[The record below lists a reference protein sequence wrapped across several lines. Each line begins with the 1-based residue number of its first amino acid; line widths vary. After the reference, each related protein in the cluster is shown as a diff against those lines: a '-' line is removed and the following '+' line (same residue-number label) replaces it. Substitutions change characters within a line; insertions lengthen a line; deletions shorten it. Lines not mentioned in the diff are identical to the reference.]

1 MAYAWGQERL
11 DQLFVNSGSGGTPL
25 ATNPNFYNGPIP
37 FLGIADITDREIT
50 STKKSITELGL
61 KNSAAWI
68 VPAGSVSLAMYA
80 SVGKVGITTKDLAT
94 SQAFYNMVFDDD
106 FLRDFVY
113 TRLEKADM
121 DREWEALI
129 STGTQRNLNAEK
141 VRAFTIDVPSHGEMI
156 KIAGFFKNIDSLL
169 SLHQRKLDKLQAIK
183 KSLLQKMFPAE
194 GEDRPQIRF
203 AGYTDAWGQERL
215 GDMGETFT
223 GLSGKSKEDFGHG
236 NAKFVTYMNVYL
248 NPIADLKMLES
259 VEVDNKQTKVQ
270 YGDMFFTT
278 SSETAEEVGMSSI
291 WLGNIENLYLNS
303 FCFGYRL
310 SKKMDPY
317 FMGYLMRS
325 PEIRNKF
332 IFLAQGISRYNIS
345 KNHVM
350 EMEVTFPSLEEQK
363 KIGQLLYSVDS
374 LLSLHQ
380 RKLEKLQ
387 QIKKA
392 LLEQMFC

>member
-1 MAYAWGQERL
+1 M
-11 DQLFVNSGSGGTPL
+11 NSGSGGTPL

-169 SLHQRKLDKLQAIK
+169 SLHQRSPFWAQTSPANALMTRSM
-183 KSLLQKMFPAE
+183 SLF
-194 GEDRPQIRF
+194 
-203 AGYTDAWGQERL
+203 
-215 GDMGETFT
+215 
-223 GLSGKSKEDFGHG
+223 
-236 NAKFVTYMNVYL
+236 
-248 NPIADLKMLES
+248 
-259 VEVDNKQTKVQ
+259 
-270 YGDMFFTT
+270 
-278 SSETAEEVGMSSI
+278 SSSWMM
-291 WLGNIENLYLNS
+291 W
-303 FCFGYRL
+303 R
-310 SKKMDPY
+310 
-317 FMGYLMRS
+317 
-325 PEIRNKF
+325 
-332 IFLAQGISRYNIS
+332 
-345 KNHVM
+345 
-350 EMEVTFPSLEEQK
+350 
-363 KIGQLLYSVDS
+363 
-374 LLSLHQ
+374 
-380 RKLEKLQ
+380 
-387 QIKKA
+387 
-392 LLEQMFC
+392 

>member
-1 MAYAWGQERL
+1 MENASNTPSLRFRGYTDAWGQERL

-169 SLHQRKLDKLQAIK
+169 SLHQRKLEKLQEIK
-183 KSLLQKMFPAE
+183 KALLQKMF
-194 GEDRPQIRF
+194 
-203 AGYTDAWGQERL
+203 
-215 GDMGETFT
+215 
-223 GLSGKSKEDFGHG
+223 
-236 NAKFVTYMNVYL
+236 
-248 NPIADLKMLES
+248 
-259 VEVDNKQTKVQ
+259 
-270 YGDMFFTT
+270 
-278 SSETAEEVGMSSI
+278 
-291 WLGNIENLYLNS
+291 
-303 FCFGYRL
+303 C
-310 SKKMDPY
+310 
-317 FMGYLMRS
+317 
-325 PEIRNKF
+325 
-332 IFLAQGISRYNIS
+332 
-345 KNHVM
+345 
-350 EMEVTFPSLEEQK
+350 
-363 KIGQLLYSVDS
+363 
-374 LLSLHQ
+374 
-380 RKLEKLQ
+380 
-387 QIKKA
+387 
-392 LLEQMFC
+392 